1 MTTGLYLA
9 PLVTFSFVL
18 ARVGGLVVTA
28 PLLSFGALPWKLRLF
43 LAIALALVVTPIELS
58 APPVIPPNLPVY
70 TIRLAGELLIGA
82 LLGVGVMVLVAGAQ
96 LAGQIISQMSGLSV
110 ADAFNPAFDEEAPV
124 LANLL
129 QMTALAVFVAIG
141 GHRLLVG
148 ALLDTY
154 TAMPPGRAELLSSVG
169 KLVPSLLA
177 ESFSLAVRGAA
188 PAIVAVLLAT
198 ISLGLISRT
207 LPQMNIMAIGFGL
220 NVLVTLGILALS
232 IGGIAWLFQE
242 QLEPAVE
249 TVLAALRPI

>member
-1 MTTGLYLA
+1 MTGLCLA
-9 PLVTFSFVL
+9 PVVTFTFVV
-18 ARVGGLVVTA
+18 ARVGGLVMTA
-28 PLLSFGALPWKLRLF
+28 PLFSFGALPWKLRLF
-43 LAIALALVVTPIELS
+43 LTIALALVITPIESS
-58 APPVIPPNLPVY
+58 APAIPPNSP
-70 TIRLAGELLIGA
+70 IHAIQLASELLIGI
-82 LLGVGVMVLVAGAQ
+82 LLGVGVTVLLAGAQ
-96 LAGQIISQMSGLSV
+96 LAGQIISQTSGLSV
-110 ADAFNPAFDEEAPV
+110 AEALNPGFDEEAPV

-129 QMTALAVFVAIG
+129 QMTAVAVFVAIG

-154 TAMPPGRAELLSSVG
+154 TIMPLCRAELSSIG
-169 KLVPSLLA
+169 KLVPALLA

-188 PAIVAVLLAT
+188 PAIVALLLAT

-249 TVLAALRPI
+249 TILAALR

>member
-1 MTTGLYLA
+1 MSGLYLA
-9 PLVTFSFVL
+9 PAVTFTFVL
-18 ARVGGLVVTA
+18 ARLGGLVLTT
-28 PLLSFGALPWKLRLF
+28 PLFSSGALPWKLRLF
-43 LAIALALVVTPIELS
+43 LTLALALVVTPIELS
-58 APPVIPPNLPVY
+58 APAVTLTNLPAYAVA
-70 TIRLAGELLIGA
+70 LSGELLIGT
-82 LLGVGVMVLVAGAQ
+82 LLGAGVMVLLAGAQ

-110 ADAFNPAFDEEAPV
+110 ADALNPVFAEEAPV

-129 QMTALAVFVAIG
+129 QMTALAVFVAVG

-154 TAMPPGRAELLSSVG
+154 TAIPLGRAELPSSIG
-169 KLVPSLLA
+169 KLVPALMT

-188 PAIVAVLLAT
+188 PAIVALLLAT

-207 LPQMNIMAIGFGL
+207 LPQMNIMALGFGF
-220 NVLVTLGILALS
+220 NVLVALGILALS

-249 TVLAALRPI
+249 TILAALRPA

>member
-1 MTTGLYLA
+1 MTGLYLS
-9 PLVTFSFVL
+9 PLITFMFVL

-28 PLLSFGALPWKLRLF
+28 PLFSFGSLPAKLRLI
-43 LAIALALVVTPIELS
+43 LTLALALVITPIELS
-58 APPVIPPNLPVY
+58 ARPATPPNLPDHAVQ
-70 TIRLAGELLIGA
+70 LAGELSIGA
-82 LLGVGVMVLVAGAQ
+82 LLGLGVMVLLAGAQ

-110 ADAFNPAFDEEAPV
+110 ADAFNPVLGEESPIV
-124 LANLL
+124 ANLL

-154 TAMPPGRAELLSSVG
+154 TMIPLGRAELTSSLG
-169 KLVPSLLA
+169 KLVPALLA
-177 ESFSLAVRGAA
+177 ESFSLALRGAA
-188 PAIVAVLLAT
+188 PAIVALLLAT

-207 LPQMNIMAIGFGL
+207 LPQMNVMAIGFGL

-249 TVLAALRPI
+249 TIVAALRPT

>member
-1 MTTGLYLA
+1 MTGLYLA
-9 PLVTFSFVL
+9 PAVTFTYVL
-18 ARVGGLVVTA
+18 ARVGGLIVTA
-28 PLLSFGALPWKLRLF
+28 PLFSSRALPWKLRIF
-43 LAIALALVVTPIELS
+43 LTIALALVITPIELS
-58 APPVIPPNLPVY
+58 APQASPPNVPVY
-70 TIRLAGELLIGA
+70 AAQLAGELLIGA
-82 LLGVGVMVLVAGAQ
+82 LLGLGVMVLLAGTQ

-110 ADAFNPAFDEEAPV
+110 AEALNPTLEEESPV

-129 QMTALAVFVAIG
+129 QMTALTVFVAIG

-154 TAMPPGRAELLSSVG
+154 TMIPLGRAELTSSIG
-169 KLVPSLLA
+169 KLVPALLA
-177 ESFSLAVRGAA
+177 ESFSLALRGAA
-188 PAIVAVLLAT
+188 PAIVALLLAT

-249 TVLAALRPI
+249 TIVAALRPT

>member
-1 MTTGLYLA
+1 MTGPYLA
-9 PLVTFSFVL
+9 PFVTFTFVL

-28 PLLSFGALPWKLRLF
+28 PLFSFGSLPAKLRLI
-43 LAIALALVVTPIELS
+43 LALALALLITPIELS
-58 APPVIPPNLPVY
+58 APLATPPNVPVY
-70 TIRLAGELLIGA
+70 AAQLAGELSIGA
-82 LLGVGVMVLVAGAQ
+82 LLGLGIVVLLAGAQ

-110 ADAFNPAFDEEAPV
+110 ADAFNPMLEEASPI

-154 TAMPPGRAELLSSVG
+154 MMIPLGRAELTSPIG
-169 KLVPSLLA
+169 KLVPALLA
-177 ESFSLAVRGAA
+177 ESFSLALRGAA
-188 PAIVAVLLAT
+188 PAIVALLLAT
-198 ISLGLISRT
+198 ISLGLVSRT

-249 TVLAALRPI
+249 TIVAALRPT

>member
-1 MTTGLYLA
+1 MTGLYLA
-9 PLVTFSFVL
+9 PVFTFTFVL

-28 PLLSFGALPWKLRLF
+28 PLFSFAALPWKLRVF
-43 LAIALALVVTPIELS
+43 LTIALALVIAPIELS
-58 APPVIPPNLPVY
+58 APPALPQNLPVY
-70 TIRLAGELLIGA
+70 AAQLGGELLIGT
-82 LLGVGVMVLVAGAQ
+82 LLGVGVMVLFAGAQ
-96 LAGQIISQMSGLSV
+96 LAGQIIGQMSGLSV
-110 ADAFNPAFDEEAPV
+110 AEALNPGFDEQAPV

-154 TAMPPGRAELLSSVG
+154 TAMPLGRAELLSSVG
-169 KLVPSLLA
+169 KLVPALMA

-188 PAIVAVLLAT
+188 PAVVALLLAT
-198 ISLGLISRT
+198 VSLGLISRT

-220 NVLVTLGILALS
+220 NLVVTCAILALS

-249 TVLAALRPI
+249 TIVASLRT